1 MLYPIEL
8 RDHGVVHG
16 EIPRK
21 SQERAAHGSGKSG
34 KEKGG
39 VNFGPP
45 LPLWVHCV
53 WVESLQ
59 DALDFAIRP

>member
-1 MLYPIEL
+1 M
-8 RDHGVVHG
+8 
-16 EIPRK
+16 RK
-21 SQERAAHGSGKSG
+21 NAAIRKPDVAEMWKGGGKG
-34 KEKGG
+34 KGG

-59 DALDFAIRP
+59 DALDFAIRPWGRLLAVT

>member
-1 MLYPIEL
+1 
-8 RDHGVVHG
+8 
-16 EIPRK
+16 
-21 SQERAAHGSGKSG
+21 
-34 KEKGG
+34 

-59 DALDFAIRP
+59 DALDSAIRPWRRLLAVT